1 MSEVISSMCQSWQE
15 AIAPLRQRW
24 LMLAPRDQQFL
35 RVLAVVI
42 ALVILV
48 YGIWLPSHR
57 AAQKA
62 ELQYEKNRELLALIQ
77 AGKGQGTS
85 ASPEAAGS
93 SLLVLASD
101 AAAANALVFSRIEP
115 EGDAQVRVWVERADF
130 NAVAAWLARLS
141 SQGVKLQ
148 EAQAEKQGDGRG
160 VSARFVLTR

>member
-1 MSEVISSMCQSWQE
+1 MSEAMNSLRQSWQE
-15 AIAPLRQRW
+15 AVAPLRQRW
-24 LMLAPRDQQFL
+24 LMLTPRDQQFL
-35 RVLAVVI
+35 RVLGIVI
-42 ALVILV
+42 VLVILV

-62 ELQYEKNRELLALIQ
+62 ELQYEQNRELLALIHASQ
-77 AGKGQGTS
+77 GQ
-85 ASPEAAGS
+85 AAGS
-93 SLLVLASD
+93 AAQAVGGSLLVLASD

-130 NAVAAWLARLS
+130 NAVAAWLAKLS
-141 SQGVKLQ
+141 AQGVKLQ